1 MNKPKELAEHII
13 QFLQEKDWYG
23 ELPVVVELLEREVFR
38 NQEIT
43 LISATSL
50 SQEDK
55 EKVEKM
61 LAQKWGEHPVRYMV
75 DPILLSGMIIKFQ
88 HQVMDLSGRGALQ
101 ELKQE
106 LIT

>member
-1 MNKPKELAEHII
+1 MNKPKELAENII
-13 QFLQEKDWYG
+13 QFLQEKDQYG
-23 ELPVVVELLEREVFR
+23 ELPAVVELLEQEVFR

-50 SQEDK
+50 SQADQ

-61 LAQKWGEHPVRYMV
+61 LAQKWGEHSVKYTV

-88 HQVMDLSGRGALQ
+88 HQVLDLSGRSALQ